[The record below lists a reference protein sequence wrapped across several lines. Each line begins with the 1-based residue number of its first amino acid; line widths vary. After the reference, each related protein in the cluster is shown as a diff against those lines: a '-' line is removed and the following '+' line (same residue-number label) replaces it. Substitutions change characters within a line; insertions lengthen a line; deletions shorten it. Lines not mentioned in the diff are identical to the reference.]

1 MILILAIVIGLSATL
16 IRARLKKDMDLVM
29 GVSDEVTVLCFGQVI
44 RHGAP
49 AEVQRDPEVIAAYLG
64 EDEDES

>member
-1 MILILAIVIGLSATL
+1 MR
-16 IRARLKKDMDLVM
+16 IRNERGVSVVLVEHDMDLVM

-44 RHGAP
+44 RRGAP

>member
-1 MILILAIVIGLSATL
+1 
-16 IRARLKKDMDLVM
+16 M